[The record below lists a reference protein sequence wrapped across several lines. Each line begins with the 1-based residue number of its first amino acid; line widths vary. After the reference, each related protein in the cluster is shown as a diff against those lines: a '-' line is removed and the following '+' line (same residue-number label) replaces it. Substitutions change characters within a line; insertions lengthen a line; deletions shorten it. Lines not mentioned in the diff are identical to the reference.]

1 MPKGM
6 RSLTRS
12 RPKREERQRFILYC
26 EGRNTEPTYFDA
38 LQHYC
43 RSAMIEIKCVGAA
56 GVPTTIR
63 DRAKEHQLK
72 LKKEKRKNP
81 SAANDTI
88 WAVFDRD
95 EHPNIPD
102 VLAGCESA
110 GVKTAYSNPC
120 FEVWLILHHQ
130 DYHAADDRH
139 QVQRRFNAI
148 DPSYNP
154 NGRKIPNCADLIQ
167 SVEIAENRADAQCER
182 RIEEGHTLGRPC
194 TTVYKLTRAIRKAA
208 QAARPNSS

>member
-6 RSLTRS
+6 RSLRRS
-12 RPKREERQRFILYC
+12 RPNREERQRFILYC
-26 EGRNTEPTYFDA
+26 EGKNTEPAYFNA
-38 LQHYC
+38 LRDFY
-43 RSAMIEIKCVGAA
+43 RGTIIEIQCVGAA

-95 EHPNIPD
+95 DHSNVPD
-102 VLAGCESA
+102 VLQGCESA

-120 FEVWLILHHQ
+120 FEVWLILHYE

-139 QVQRRFNAI
+139 QVQRHFNAI
-148 DPSYNP
+148 DPSYDP
-154 NGRKIPNCADLIQ
+154 NGSKIPNCADLIQ
-167 SVEIAENRADAQCER
+167 YVKIAENRAEAQCEK
-182 RIEEGHTLGRPC
+182 RIEEGQPLGPPC
-194 TTVYKLTRAIRKAA
+194 TTVYKLTRAIYEAA
-208 QAARPNSS
+208 EAARPNSS